1 MGDIVGDVI
10 GLAGGALGGITQQ
23 KGQQYAADKAA
34 ETARLGFDY
43 LKGSPLG
50 TSYLPNGGVANNA
63 IGNLLGVTGDPT
75 AQNNAFSNY
84 QNSTGTQFQL
94 DEGSKAITTNSA
106 AKGLLNSGAT
116 LKALTKYG
124 QNLGSTTFN
133 NYLSQLGGLQ
143 QAGLSAG
150 GAIGG
155 AGGQAG
161 AVGANAAL
169 QGYGAAATT
178 AGNTI
183 GGAAGQIGNAFA
195 KYMPGNGGGYGFPDS
210 VPITGRQ

>member
-1 MGDIVGDVI
+1 MGDIVGSLVGI
-10 GLAGGALGGITQQ
+10 GGSLLGGNDQAQ
-23 KGQQYAADKAA
+23 GEKYAADKAA

-63 IGNLLGVTGDPT
+63 IGNLLGVGGDPT
-75 AQNNAFSNY
+75 AANNAFANY

-94 DEGSKAITTNSA
+94 NEGSKAITTNNA

-155 AGGQAG
+155 AGSQAG
-161 AVGANAAL
+161 ATGASAIS
-169 QGYGAAATT
+169 QGYGNAATT
-178 AGNTI
+178 RGDTI

-195 KYMPGNGGGYGFPDS
+195 KFGAGGGYPFPAS
-210 VPITGRQ
+210 VNITGPQ

>member
-1 MGDIVGDVI
+1 MGDIVGSLVGI
-10 GLAGGALGGITQQ
+10 GGSLLGGNDQEQGQ
-23 KGQQYAADKAA
+23 KYAADKAA

-63 IGNLLGVTGDPT
+63 IGNLLGVGGDPT
-75 AQNNAFSNY
+75 AANNAFSNY

-94 DEGSKAITTNSA
+94 NEGSKAITTNNA

-155 AGGQAG
+155 AGSQAG
-161 AVGANAAL
+161 ATGASAIS
-169 QGYGAAATT
+169 QGYGNAATT
-178 AGNTI
+178 RGDTV

-195 KYMPGNGGGYGFPDS
+195 KFGAGGGYPFPAS
-210 VPITGRQ
+210 VNITGPQ

>member
-1 MGDIVGDVI
+1 MI
-10 GLAGGALGGITQQ
+10 GIGGSLFGGSQESQGQ
-23 KGQQYAADKAA
+23 KYAADKAA

-50 TSYLPNGGVANNA
+50 TQYLPTGGVANNA
-63 IGNLLGVTGDPT
+63 IGNLLGVGGDPT
-75 AQNNAFSNY
+75 AANNAFSNY

-94 DEGSKAITTNSA
+94 GEGQKAVTTSNA

-116 LKALTKYG
+116 LKALTRYG

-143 QAGLSAG
+143 QAGLQAG

-155 AGGQAG
+155 AGSQAG
-161 AVGANAAL
+161 ATGASAISS
-169 QGYGAAATT
+169 GYGNAAATT
-178 AGNTI
+178 GSMY
-183 GGAAGQIGNAFA
+183 GNAFGA
-195 KYMPGNGGGYGFPDS
+195 LSKLGKDALRG
-210 VPITGRQ
+210 